1 MPPLPPDVDLYTSLW
16 ICGLLGKPIAITS
29 EPISW
34 PVGHSLLLKTGFC
47 DFFLNLNH
55 CVWYFSD
62 KNQEKEKKIFCGRM
76 LNFLFPLLPQLY
88 HSTSGFCLFY
98 CVANVFGHDAIQP
111 LSM

>member
-62 KNQEKEKKIFCGRM
+62 KNQEKEKKSFVGEC
-76 LNFLFPLLPQLY
+76 
-88 HSTSGFCLFY
+88 
-98 CVANVFGHDAIQP
+98 
-111 LSM
+111 